1 MNTTT
6 VLALA
11 LALALAAPPLGA
23 AELYRWVDDKGN
35 VEWRD
40 TPPPSTAKKVEKRN
54 VGGNTI
60 QTSTLPYSV
69 QQAIKNSPVTL
80 WVFECGVVCN
90 DARAHLTK
98 RGVPYT
104 ERNSQK
110 EIEVL
115 KKLSGGTEVPLLLVG
130 SKQLKGYLATDWD
143 AALDAAGYPRTPL
156 PGFKP
161 PAKAEGVKT
170 ADGAAKPADPAVK
183 PAEGSAKPTSDGK
196 AAAQP
201 AAK

>member
-6 VLALA
+6 VLT

-40 TPPPSTAKKVEKRN
+40 TPPPSTAKNVEKRN

-80 WVFECGVVCN
+80 WVFECGVVCS
-90 DARAHLTK
+90 DARAHLAK

-104 ERNSQK
+104 ERSSQK
-110 EIEVL
+110 EPEVL
-115 KKLSGGTEVPLLLVG
+115 KKLSGNTDVPLLLVG
-130 SKQLKGYLATDWD
+130 SKQLRGFLASDWD

-156 PGFKP
+156 PGMKP
-161 PAKAEGVKT
+161 QAKADGKTT
-170 ADGAAKPADPAVK
+170 ADLAAKGPEGAAKPAESGAK
-183 PAEGSAKPTSDGK
+183 PAASGPK
-196 AAAQP
+196 P
-201 AAK
+201 AAR